1 MAKQYL
7 PMLPDETIITK
18 ILLVRGKRVM
28 IDYDLAELYEVPT
41 KRLNEQVKR
50 NIRRF
55 PEHFMFELTKE
66 EKDELVANCDHLKNL
81 KHSPFLPHAFTE
93 FGVLQAA
100 NVLNSERAVL
110 MGNRII
116 EVFVSMREMLATHK
130 EILQKLEQLIRN
142 DTEQDKKIL
151 LIFEYLKQFE
161 EAKRQQL
168 KQANRKKIGF
178 KPSEEEK

>member
-1 MAKQYL
+1 
-7 PMLPDETIITK
+7 
-18 ILLVRGKRVM
+18 
-28 IDYDLAELYEVPT
+28 
-41 KRLNEQVKR
+41 
-50 NIRRF
+50 
-55 PEHFMFELTKE
+55 
-66 EKDELVANCDHLKNL
+66 
-81 KHSPFLPHAFTE
+81 
-93 FGVLQAA
+93 
-100 NVLNSERAVL
+100 